1 MLQLEAISILE
12 IFFTFWWMIF
22 LMEAKNGEYLKY
34 QAKKKIETW
43 HIAKL
48 AQNQILQQNTQYW
61 RKWSLRCAK
70 YEMLHHFEGK
80 WNIENMLICSILS
93 DGQKQLNFD
102 MVVENT
108 SHWSKTTQNQC
119 HSVSTNHSLNWRW
132 AQICLV
138 DQYSQHAQ
146 SASLHQPKLEEYQIF
161 FKKSIVHQF
170 WVWVTRSSDA

>member
-1 MLQLEAISILE
+1 
-12 IFFTFWWMIF
+12 
-22 LMEAKNGEYLKY
+22 
-34 QAKKKIETW
+34 
-43 HIAKL
+43 
-48 AQNQILQQNTQYW
+48 
-61 RKWSLRCAK
+61 
-70 YEMLHHFEGK
+70 MLHHFEGK

-170 WVWVTRSSDA
+170 WVWVTHHQLGRQMVSFGCRNTFWSKTPIPALD